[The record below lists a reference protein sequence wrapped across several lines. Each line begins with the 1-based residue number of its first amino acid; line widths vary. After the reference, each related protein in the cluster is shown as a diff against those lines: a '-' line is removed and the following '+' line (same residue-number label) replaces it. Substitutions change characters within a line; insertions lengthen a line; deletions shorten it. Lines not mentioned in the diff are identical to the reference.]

1 MSTSVQAPVGHVEV
15 DAGIRRLVPQ
25 PQPMRYVGVATGL
38 GACACVGVGILSV
51 GDPSAAYGIGGASAV
66 VSAGALVAAERAR
79 QRAEIADHL
88 TEQVCPAMALGRPA
102 RAAVRLSKWSGGFV
116 GRPARVQL
124 IYHASVVPDME
135 WLGKVVHIVQTSLGA
150 PYTIARHDE
159 RKHRLWLEM
168 VTEVAVQVPV
178 EAPVVE
184 RTTTVVQEL
193 LGESARVQVD
203 MDDDGQAQRITVR
216 HNQGTNMAF
225 GNKRQRVER
234 VMATRI
240 PGDWVPKWDLQNDV
254 VEFVTR
260 VPMPTLVLPP
270 TAHSP
275 LATTHED
282 YSDFQIP
289 LGIDEENEELS
300 WTPRK
305 QPHAVVVGTTGSGK
319 TVVQHNVVQRV
330 TQAGWRVWILDGKR
344 IEFIGFRHW
353 PNVERIASRIEHQ
366 TKMIYDA
373 HQLMEERYGLI
384 EQGEATVA
392 DFEPLVLVIDEAT
405 TFLEGAD
412 RWWKEVKP
420 KGGTAKAPCLGLIAD
435 IARLGRSAKIHMLIG
450 LQRPDTAFISGEMRD
465 NLSMRVAMSRLS
477 PDGAKMMWESYA
489 IGTAIPRH
497 IKGRGMAMNAAGVP
511 VQIQTIY
518 APNPDPGSPDF
529 DPAKTA
535 AVRPRTLLHKKML
548 VEILEPAP
556 DLDDEVQPLG
566 YWDYMQ
572 ARVYEDPDQPEVQ
585 GPPLAEAQPPAAALA
600 ALRSLNTG
608 PAAVSE
614 QQEGGSSSPVIAER
628 AAAAV
633 DPGTYQDAEDD
644 DFEGYG
650 EESTCA
656 AGELEPGDLAQ
667 VDPDGGW
674 VVITEYPEADGD
686 DVYLEYTDRFT
697 GEPATCTISA
707 QEMVPT
713 MHVMQEEN

>member
-79 QRAEIADHL
+79 QRAEITDHL

-116 GRPARVQL
+116 GQPARVQL

-135 WLGKVVHIVQTSLGA
+135 WLGKVVHIVQTSLGGR
-150 PYTIARHDE
+150 YTIARHHE

-168 VTEVAVQVPV
+168 VTEDADQVPTQ
-178 EAPVVE
+178 APVVE

-260 VPMPTLVLPP
+260 VPMPTLVLLP

-289 LGIDEENEELS
+289 LGIDEDNEQLS

-305 QPHAVVVGTTGSGK
+305 QPHAVVVGTT
-319 TVVQHNVVQRV
+319 
-330 TQAGWRVWILDGKR
+330 
-344 IEFIGFRHW
+344 
-353 PNVERIASRIEHQ
+353 
-366 TKMIYDA
+366 
-373 HQLMEERYGLI
+373 
-384 EQGEATVA
+384 
-392 DFEPLVLVIDEAT
+392 
-405 TFLEGAD
+405 
-412 RWWKEVKP
+412 
-420 KGGTAKAPCLGLIAD
+420 
-435 IARLGRSAKIHMLIG
+435 
-450 LQRPDTAFISGEMRD
+450 
-465 NLSMRVAMSRLS
+465 
-477 PDGAKMMWESYA
+477 
-489 IGTAIPRH
+489 
-497 IKGRGMAMNAAGVP
+497 
-511 VQIQTIY
+511 
-518 APNPDPGSPDF
+518 
-529 DPAKTA
+529 
-535 AVRPRTLLHKKML
+535 
-548 VEILEPAP
+548 
-556 DLDDEVQPLG
+556 
-566 YWDYMQ
+566 
-572 ARVYEDPDQPEVQ
+572 
-585 GPPLAEAQPPAAALA
+585 
-600 ALRSLNTG
+600 
-608 PAAVSE
+608 
-614 QQEGGSSSPVIAER
+614 
-628 AAAAV
+628 
-633 DPGTYQDAEDD
+633 
-644 DFEGYG
+644 
-650 EESTCA
+650 
-656 AGELEPGDLAQ
+656 
-667 VDPDGGW
+667 
-674 VVITEYPEADGD
+674 
-686 DVYLEYTDRFT
+686 
-697 GEPATCTISA
+697 
-707 QEMVPT
+707 
-713 MHVMQEEN
+713 